1 MKKTVLKLV
10 VAVALIAGVAYGADA
25 VLDLPKVEMAG
36 RPSGG

>member
-10 VAVALIAGVAYGADA
+10 VAVALIAGVTYGADL

-36 RPSGG
+36 KPTGG